1 MSSIARYRYYNL
13 ALFDGL
19 LNDNLDERT
28 KVIRQI
34 NRWVKT
40 CAKECYPQQ
49 ISDIT
54 TKTSPPLPK
63 RFLVSD
69 DAFNNNYNNGDDEEE
84 EEEEEEEDENVNNN
98 INNTEETSI
107 PSPIFTDDSTSVAS
121 VSSYNASPNV
131 KEDVPN
137 HNEQQEENVKIKA
150 NIIAEGNFKNYNDII
165 REKQVEEDEDN
176 SIKDPKD
183 MLRLLIL
190 TILRMTIDCPFQ
202 DVRRSFRKLL
212 DKLKS
217 IGVPIPLPI
226 HPNPSFY
233 IPSEDILTLEWP
245 QTEYYSSA
253 TTSIPSFLKSP
264 TSSITSTASSSFDD
278 GYLTRVDPPP
288 NTPIVSTAGVSTNN
302 DSDKEAENNSSFLSS
317 HLITSSIAVKQ
328 PDDLTRKLL
337 VTTFMR
343 IGRLSHFYRVLS
355 YFPSFMEK
363 FQRTYNE
370 IVRNTTVLQ
379 KEWKFYIGIMA
390 ASQHKCQYL
399 VSLLRNEYLT
409 IGGDPKWLESL
420 DNAPRKI
427 RNLSALN
434 TILAHQPWR
443 LKPLDIARLI
453 KGSKD
458 RQDNWAITEIV
469 HVILLLS
476 TFHSMSS
483 YVLGCGIVPEYDSI
497 GGNYEDVSFN
507 NADNVGGGNND
518 YKAIGLLGNIE
529 DINPDVGAGLGVKL
543 TIEDDSSIHSIK
555 DVDDDIKDD
564 INNSNIGGSNNNDTH
579 TSVKHTTQLIKRLK
593 NKKDLQLSSS
603 SPSSNDTNVNNNKNN
618 NANDSENKSNNKGD
632 NNNDDDG
639 SRLSSTPKLCKF
651 ENCDEETF
659 TSDSPND
666 PLSSSFFA
674 NQQPSSSSLSVHG
687 HDFRNNTDSQF
698 PPSLPSVPQL
708 LNQHV
713 EDFSRFADPS
723 VEISYEDFNINS
735 DEYSVFK
742 LQDYCWK
749 DHGALMVNNFLPG
762 LGDLLDDEF
771 QEAKELNDYYSLF
784 QSYTQQNNDLDVAPL
799 RQAIWYYVQRLYGL
813 SKDDYDYSDIRNL
826 LNSKFKMFLKKV
838 CCTPESLTIN
848 DWRNVGFQ
856 LRSEEKCHVN
866 LIAIESRKQS
876 ELIYGLWCV
885 MKCQDGKYDFPEGE
899 WAHISDEAKDLIAS
913 LLVKNASER
922 ISAEAVLRHPWLRC
936 ASDAATLTTPQV
948 IKKNN
953 SARELSQFAESA
965 MAVNRVVQQHFSM
978 NLDYLERPNVY
989 PIDEKAAPYSST
1001 KVFGLSPPSESNLM
1015 QRRIKGRSC
1024 QFLLPTPAPAIP
1036 SPSG

>member
-1 MSSIARYRYYNL
+1 MASLSRYNI

-19 LNDNLDERT
+19 LNDNFDERA
-28 KVIRQI
+28 KVIRLI
-34 NRWVKT
+34 NRWAKT
-40 CAKECYPQQ
+40 CAKKCYPQQ

-54 TKTSPPLPK
+54 TK
-63 RFLVSD
+63 
-69 DAFNNNYNNGDDEEE
+69 NNK
-84 EEEEEEEDENVNNN
+84 
-98 INNTEETSI
+98 TSI

-137 HNEQQEENVKIKA
+137 HNVQQEENVKINA

-165 REKQVEEDEDN
+165 REKQVEEDEDH
-176 SIKDPKD
+176 SIKDQKD
-183 MLRLLIL
+183 MLRLSIL

-212 DKLKS
+212 DKLKN
-217 IGVPIPLPI
+217 IGVPVPLPI

-253 TTSIPSFLKSP
+253 TTSTPSFLKSP
-264 TSSITSTASSSFDD
+264 TSSITSSTASSSFDD
-278 GYLTRVDPPP
+278 GYLTRIDPPP
-288 NTPIVSTAGVSTNN
+288 NTPIVSTASVSTNN

-337 VTTFMR
+337 VTTFVK

-370 IVRNTTVLQ
+370 IIRNSTVLQ

-399 VSLLRNEYLT
+399 VSLLRNEYLI

-497 GGNYEDVSFN
+497 GGIYEDVSFN
-507 NADNVGGGNND
+507 NADNVDGGNSD
-518 YKAIGLLGNIE
+518 YKAIGLLGDIE
-529 DINPDVGAGLGVKL
+529 EINPDVGAGLGVKL
-543 TIEDDSSIHSIK
+543 TTDDDSSIHSIK
-555 DVDDDIKDD
+555 DIDDGD
-564 INNSNIGGSNNNDTH
+564 INNSNIGDSNNNDT
-579 TSVKHTTQLIKRLK
+579 
-593 NKKDLQLSSS
+593 
-603 SPSSNDTNVNNNKNN
+603 SPQ
-618 NANDSENKSNNKGD
+618 
-632 NNNDDDG
+632 
-639 SRLSSTPKLCKF
+639 LSSTPKLCKF

-666 PLSSSFFA
+666 PLPSSFFA
-674 NQQPSSSSLSVHG
+674 DQRPSSSSLSVHG

-698 PPSLPSVPQL
+698 LPSLPSVPQL
-708 LNQHV
+708 SNQHV
-713 EDFSRFADPS
+713 EDFSRFADSS
-723 VEISYEDFNINS
+723 VEISYEDFNVNS

-838 CCTPESLTIN
+838 CCTPENLTIN

-885 MKCQDGKYDFPEGE
+885 MKCQNGKYDLQ
-899 WAHISDEAKDLIAS
+899 DDDQK
-913 LLVKNASER
+913 
-922 ISAEAVLRHPWLRC
+922 
-936 ASDAATLTTPQV
+936 
-948 IKKNN
+948 
-953 SARELSQFAESA
+953 
-965 MAVNRVVQQHFSM
+965 
-978 NLDYLERPNVY
+978 
-989 PIDEKAAPYSST
+989 
-1001 KVFGLSPPSESNLM
+1001 
-1015 QRRIKGRSC
+1015 
-1024 QFLLPTPAPAIP
+1024 
-1036 SPSG
+1036 